1 MKKAPLFFSYLLAFF
16 IIMNFVPDALGAQP
30 ISLDEG
36 ISQYREENYEEA
48 IEILTKVRE
57 KEPSS
62 SLAAFYLGMAFKQT
76 LDYEKAVANLRDA
89 VTLPPGVKNA
99 LVELI
104 GVLYETGK
112 TDEAKR
118 WIQVAEKEKLVTP
131 NLVYLK
137 GLILAKEN
145 KNREAIEAFE
155 TAQKMDPG
163 LSQTCEFQI
172 GICYLNE
179 KKLEMAKIRF
189 QTSVA
194 KDPLSDWA
202 SYARQYQ
209 DVVEQ
214 TMYQERPLRLTIGL
228 FAGYDTNIVS
238 KPTEESVAG
247 GITDESGSVLNSS
260 ARVDYIPKLEGAWLF
275 NAQYAFS
282 STINSRHTHSHDSLS
297 NSFFLSPGYN
307 FGRFALYFNMGYTNT
322 LLRNDPN
329 VNSSTDSES
338 NPGYKRYLDYTTF
351 GPALRFFISQT
362 NNLEFFVGYDKK
374 EYFNQKISSN
384 ESDKDVTGVRA
395 YASWIWLFR
404 ENAFLNLRYEFNKD
418 HADGIWWENEGN
430 RFTANVS
437 IPLLDQERTKRF
449 GALSLQLTG
458 GAFFQDFKFDQSY
471 QEKDGSTQNIT
482 RRDKVFN
489 GSVGLNW
496 VFWKDTSLI
505 VQVTRTKAD
514 SNIPAY
520 EYTRNL
526 YSAGFEFRF

>member
-1 MKKAPLFFSYLLAFF
+1 MKKTVAFFSCLLAFSVF
-16 IIMNFVPDALGAQP
+16 IAFIPDALGARS

-36 ISQYREENYEEA
+36 VGQYREENYEEA
-48 IEILTKVRE
+48 IEILTTVRE

-62 SLAAFYLGMAFKQT
+62 SLAAYYLGMAYKQT

-89 VTLPPGVKNA
+89 VTLIPKIRDA
-99 LVELI
+99 LVELV
-104 GVLYETGK
+104 GVLYETEK
-112 TDEAKR
+112 LDEASQ
-118 WIQVAEKEKLVTP
+118 WIQVAEKEKVITP
-131 NLVYLK
+131 NLIYLK
-137 GLILAKEN
+137 GLILARQN
-145 KNREAIEAFE
+145 RNREAIEAFE

-172 GICYLNE
+172 GVCYLNE
-179 KKLEMAKIRF
+179 RKLEMAKIRF
-189 QTSVA
+189 QTSIA

-214 TMYQERPLRLTIGL
+214 TLYQERPLRLTIGL
-228 FAGYDTNIVS
+228 FAGYDSNIVS

-247 GITDESGSVLNSS
+247 GITDESGSVLTSS
-260 ARVDYIPKLEGAWLF
+260 ARVDYIPRLEGPWLF

-307 FGRFALYFNMGYTNT
+307 LGRFALYINMGYTNS
-322 LLRNDPN
+322 LLRTDPD
-329 VNSSTDSES
+329 VNSSTDTAS
-338 NPGYKRYLDYTTF
+338 NPGYKRYLDYATF
-351 GPALRFFISQT
+351 GPALRFFISPT

-384 ESDKDVTGVRA
+384 ESDKDVAGVRA
-395 YASWIWLFR
+395 YVSWIWLFR

-437 IPLLDQERTKRF
+437 IPLLDRERTKRF

-458 GAFFQDFKFDQSY
+458 GTFFQDFKFEQSY

-489 GSVGLNW
+489 ASAGLNW
-496 VFWKDTSLI
+496 VFWKDTSFI
-505 VQVTRTKAD
+505 VQFTRTKAD

-520 EYTRNL
+520 EYRRNL